1 MYCIRVHWRERNREN
16 IYHREVWG
24 KCNAAIS
31 SNRGIC
37 QPGQSGYLPIEC
49 APISELCGSW
59 VPKSKITL
67 PSDTLPKFKA
77 SLGDLK
83 RLTQYKIVEGLERLL
98 SGLVGGR
105 SCVWSFWP
113 RMSDRLFCAA
123 GIMKDLPALSLQNSA
138 AIFSAHCWPLGR
150 TCS

>member
-1 MYCIRVHWRERNREN
+1 METASIFTT
-16 IYHREVWG
+16 G
-24 KCNAAIS
+24 KFGAS
-31 SNRGIC
+31 VM
-37 QPGQSGYLPIEC
+37 QPLALTEEFASLGNQDTLPIVC

-83 RLTQYKIVEGLERLL
+83 RLTQYRIVEGLERLL

-105 SCVWSFWP
+105 SCVWSF
-113 RMSDRLFCAA
+113 
-123 GIMKDLPALSLQNSA
+123 
-138 AIFSAHCWPLGR
+138 
-150 TCS
+150 